1 MGHGNSTRV
10 NRELGSSVG
19 ETRHP
24 NSTPID
30 TASQQAIPRS
40 PVSPN
45 ESVLMQ
51 QYQILVDTYKT
62 YLDLVLK
69 FVLFSYAVT
78 GGIVSYCL
86 AQRQNA
92 VIKFGL
98 LFPIFMNLL
107 FAGLCFLGA
116 SRVKPLADEV
126 ERVTDELKLLAT
138 PDIQFLTWVLSLL
151 GILFLLICFGLG
163 VALFIVK

>member
-1 MGHGNSTRV
+1 MLTQSI
-10 NRELGSSVG
+10 L
-19 ETRHP
+19 
-24 NSTPID
+24 
-30 TASQQAIPRS
+30 TAPPAQVAAPAS
-40 PVSPN
+40 PVTAN
-45 ESVLMQ
+45 ETVFLQ

-62 YLDLVLK
+62 YLDLILK

-92 VIKFGL
+92 VLKFGL
-98 LFPIFMNLL
+98 LFPIVMNAL

-116 SRVKPLADEV
+116 SRVKPLTDEV

-151 GILFLLICFGLG
+151 GALFVLICVGLG